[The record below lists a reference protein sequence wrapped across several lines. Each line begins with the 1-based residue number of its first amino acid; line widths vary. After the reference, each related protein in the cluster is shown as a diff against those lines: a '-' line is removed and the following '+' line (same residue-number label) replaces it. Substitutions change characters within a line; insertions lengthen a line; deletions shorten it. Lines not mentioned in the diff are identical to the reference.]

1 MTRTKS
7 TVLLALACTTAMS
20 AATARGIER
29 LSAGATGCPAEVAAA
44 KAEAGAEKPEAAQA
58 GTAKPESTPVLGKST
73 VRGNDPAGTGNRLQA
88 PRWHSFLPGMFR

>member
-7 TVLLALACTTAMS
+7 TALLALACTTAMS
-20 AATARGIER
+20 AATARGIEH

-44 KAEAGAEKPEAAQA
+44 KAEAEDATPEAAHA
-58 GTAKPESTPVLGKST
+58 GTAKPEAAPVRGKTT
-73 VRGNDPAGTGNRLQA
+73 VRGTDPAATGSRLQA

>member
-20 AATARGIER
+20 AASARGIER
-29 LSAGATGCPAEVAAA
+29 LSAGDTGCPSEVAAA
-44 KAEAGAEKPEAAQA
+44 KAEAEDTKPEATLARES
-58 GTAKPESTPVLGKST
+58 KPVGTPVRGKST
-73 VRGNDPAGTGNRLQA
+73 VRGADATAVGSRLQA